1 VFRGPAAL
9 MRRYPRIWWLFGGGV
24 VVCVIGALALMLLP
38 VTSRGIVYWGLCVGA
53 LVLYPMLV
61 TRELKPKF
69 TPVDLYVDRNG
80 VWADDAPL
88 LARRDIA
95 YAQIRRPIAS
105 QEQRINN
112 SGRISYITLPAYP
125 LTVEISTNRGGQ
137 VNIVPDSD
145 QAAVAILT
153 ALGLPVKY
161 APNHQY
167 RAMSFFQWRSPQ

>member
-9 MRRYPRIWWLFGGGV
+9 MRRYPRIWWVFGGGV

-38 VTSRGIVYWGLCVGA
+38 VTSKGIVYGGLCVGA

-69 TPVDLYVDRNG
+69 TPVDLYVDQNG

-88 LARRDIA
+88 LARHDIA
-95 YAQIRRPIAS
+95 QAYIRRPAAS

-112 SGRISYITLPAYP
+112 SGRISFITLPAYP
-125 LTVEISTNRGGQ
+125 MTVEFITTRGGQ
-137 VNIVPDSD
+137 VNIDPGSD
-145 QAAVAILT
+145 QAAAAILT
-153 ALGLPVKY
+153 ALGFPVVY
-161 APNHQY
+161 SPDHQY
-167 RAMSFFQWRSPQ
+167 RAMSFWQWRSPQ